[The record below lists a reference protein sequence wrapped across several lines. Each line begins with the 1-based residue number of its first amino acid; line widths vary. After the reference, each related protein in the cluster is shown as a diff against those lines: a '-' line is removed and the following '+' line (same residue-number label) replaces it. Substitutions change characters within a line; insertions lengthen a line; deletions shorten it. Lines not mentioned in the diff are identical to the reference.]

1 MTVVMQPFS
10 QSDKDKAFDEG
21 RFVSECLHGFAD
33 IRKKYNLEEELEKAQ
48 QNPQLKQLAA
58 AVMEGCTQQGILA
71 MASREP
77 EWTSRKVP
85 YLLCRKWFS
94 VGTEAAVSSKTDDWI
109 KRMQPVYARK
119 CKELHKKIELCKYFP
134 EIIRE
139 KEKQAD
145 DGDVKALAFLG
156 KIYEKGTFCSAKDEE
171 KALYYMKRAREAYA
185 DDLNKRYTLW
195 LDRTVQRSGMEMIG
209 RIGREYMA
217 GILEEE
223 GKKNKDIKLRKEM
236 RWLRSAT
243 KTGDGW
249 AAFTLG
255 HICYYGYGRWR
266 GHMKDARDNYSLA
279 ASSKE
284 SIYALEWGDLC
295 FDEPGAIDSELE
307 ENTPSISRW
316 GCMDWFGREEEDFE
330 EFSMLEDDSSNWFEE
345 NMKRDFLAEAE
356 EACNE
361 GDYEEAWILAQRA
374 MLSGRGVETSLGGE
388 RMMVNMVKTGKWN
401 VDLENMKEE
410 PEIIVEGESAK
421 STVCVKNRTGICE
434 TSAAILAGVANRFH
448 SNVEIR
454 KGNHKVNAKQFMM
467 IEVLGMM
474 KGTKIEIWANGG
486 DAEDAVR
493 SLAKLIINRF
503 SEQ

>member
-48 QNPQLKQLAA
+48 RNPQLKQLAE

-145 DGDVKALAFLG
+145 DGDVKALVFLA

-295 FDEPGAIDSELE
+295 FDGPGAIDSELE
-307 ENTPSISRW
+307 KNALSISRC
-316 GCMDWFGREEEDFE
+316 GHTDWFWGEWEDFE
-330 EFSMLEDDSSNWFEE
+330 EFNKIEDNSRIWIEE
-345 NMKRDFLAEAE
+345 NMKRDFLNEAKA
-356 EACNE
+356 ACGE
-361 GDYEEAWILAQRA
+361 GDYESAWRLAQRA
-374 MLSGRGVETSLGGE
+374 MLSGRGVACSLKGE
-388 RMMVNMVKTGKWN
+388 QMLVDMVKTGKW
-401 VDLENMKEE
+401 DIDIENMKNE
-410 PEIIVEGESAK
+410 PEVIVEGKIAK
-421 STVCVKNRTGICE
+421 STVCVENHAGICE
-434 TSAAILAGVANRFH
+434 TSAAILAGVANRF
-448 SNVEIR
+448 SATIEIH
-454 KGNHKVNAKQFMM
+454 KGKGKVNAKQVLL
-467 IEVLGMM
+467 IEGLGLM
-474 KGTKIEIWANGG
+474 KGTKVEIWANGE
-486 DAEDAVR
+486 DAEEAVR
-493 SLAKLIINRF
+493 SLAKLISNRF
-503 SEQ
+503 